1 MPPEVGPTP
10 ADFRAAAS
18 QFATGI
24 TVVTTVLHGV
34 DHAMTVNSFTAV
46 SLEPLLVL
54 VCAERSTRFHD
65 AVLGSRLWAVS
76 VLPDTG
82 QAHAAWLATKGRPL
96 DGQLDRV
103 AHTRGPL
110 TGAAVLVGSLS
121 VFECETYAEH
131 DGGDHTIIVGRVLG
145 TRVDDRETGPLVY
158 HRGAYRT
165 VADPPT

>member
-1 MPPEVGPTP
+1 MPPTEGPSS

-46 SLEPLLVL
+46 SLRPQLVL
-54 VCAERSTRFHD
+54 ICAERSTRFHD

-76 VLPDTG
+76 VLPETA
-82 QAHAAWLATKGRPL
+82 QASAAWLATKGRPL

-103 AHTRGPL
+103 PHARGRL
-110 TGAAVLVGSLS
+110 TGAALLLGSLS

-131 DGGDHTIIVGRVLG
+131 DGGDHTIVVGRVMG
-145 TRVDDRETGPLVY
+145 TGVDDRESGALMY
-158 HRGAYRT
+158 HRGSYRR
-165 VADPPT
+165 VVPLD